1 VDDSGGLTMDW
12 EDTGYPGQHEE
23 RTVLGLA
30 MRAGELPDGLDMVA
44 SLRAIIGERGAFY
57 DVRNARVWR
66 AVLALADAQISP
78 TVQAVVSE
86 LLSHP
91 EPGVRPIDPM
101 DVNALVTE
109 APPATPG
116 GIRYHANQMKGAQ
129 VLRQIRETGARFIQL
144 GETRSLED
152 AEEALQAARDA
163 LADVGSFRSTEEHS
177 WSPVDLSEVLQ
188 GGTVTTPPRVM
199 GRTDGVMM
207 LYPGRVHS
215 VAGEP
220 EAGKS
225 WVCLAAAAEAM
236 LLRGEHVFYFDYE
249 DTAHGIVSR
258 LRALGVPD
266 NLILALFHYI
276 RPGQPL
282 DTTARHLV
290 RRMAEEAPPS
300 LVILDGVSEAMTME
314 GLEMNDNSDVVKF
327 YERLP
332 RWMVTL
338 PGETGD
344 GPSVVMIDHVKK
356 RGNEDTGH
364 GDRSGIGGQHK
375 LAGLDGCQFI
385 LRTVLAFSPGHP
397 GMSRMYVTKD
407 RHGLVREHARNH
419 VIAELHVN
427 GDRSRVDVQLR
438 PPSGMPRDVSGRP
451 RPTTLMGQIWEWVR
465 THPDQGRTAIRN
477 GVPGNNQAKGDAL
490 EALIREGYLEVR
502 DGGRSPKYVIGR
514 VWDPDA
520 PGNDVDVEQDDGQG
534 ELDID
539 QGRDG
544 DDSTG

>member
-1 VDDSGGLTMDW
+1 MDW
-12 EDTGYPGQHEE
+12 EGTGYPGQHEE

-30 MRAGELPDGLDMVA
+30 MRAGEVSDGLDMVA
-44 SLRAIIGERGAFY
+44 SLRAIIGDSGAFY
-57 DVRNARVWR
+57 DVRHARIWR
-66 AVLALADAQISP
+66 AVLRLADGGVAP

-91 EPGVRPIDPM
+91 EPGVRQIDPM
-101 DVNALVTE
+101 DVRELVSDG
-109 APPATPG
+109 PPATPG
-116 GIRYHANQMKGAQ
+116 GIRYHANKMKGAQ
-129 VLRQIRETGARFIQL
+129 VLRTIRETGTRFIQL

-177 WSPVDLSEVLQ
+177 WAAVDLSEVLE
-188 GGTVTTPPRVM
+188 GGTITTPPRVM
-199 GRTDGVMM
+199 GRSDGVMM

-215 VAGEP
+215 IAGEP

-225 WVCLAAAAEAM
+225 WVCLKAAAEAM

-276 RPGQPL
+276 QPDAAL

-290 RRMAEEAPPS
+290 RRMAEEFPPS
-300 LVILDGVSEAMTME
+300 LVIVDGVSEAMTKE

-327 YERLP
+327 YDRIP
-332 RWMVTL
+332 RWLKTL
-338 PGETGD
+338 PAETGD
-344 GPSVVMIDHVKK
+344 GPAVILIDHVKK
-356 RGNEDTGH
+356 RQADDTGH

-407 RHGLVREHARNH
+407 RHGLVREHARNG

-427 GDRSRVDVQLR
+427 GDRSRVSAELR
-438 PPSGMPRDVSGRP
+438 APSGMPRDAAGRN
-451 RPTTLMGQIWEWVR
+451 RPTTLMGQIWNWVR
-465 THPDQGRTAIRN
+465 EHPEQGATAIRSA
-477 GVPGNNQAKGDAL
+477 VRGNATAKADAI
-490 EALIREGYLEVR
+490 EALVREGFLEVR
-502 DGGRSPKYVIGR
+502 ATGRRPKYVIGR
-514 VWDPDA
+514 VWDADA
-520 PGNDVDVEQDDGQG
+520 PGNDVEVQQDDGQ
-534 ELDID
+534 ELIPL
-539 QGRDG
+539 
-544 DDSTG
+544 DDEPADPGPDA